1 MDTKYITKEVR
12 LYKMEEKME
21 KLNLETLE
29 KKLWDC
35 ADILRGTLNSSQ
47 YMEYIFG
54 MLFLKRINDQFSVER
69 REKEEKF
76 AKLPVEARE
85 KVLED
90 AKAYSTFFIPKSARW
105 EHFKDLNLNIG
116 AELDKAFKAIED
128 EPKNSELVGVLT
140 TANYNDKERVPDGK
154 LNQLLQIFDG
164 MNLSNEGLETPDIL
178 GDAYMYLIKKFADD
192 GGAKGG
198 EFYTPHEIK
207 EVMARLL
214 KPQEGMSI
222 YDPCA
227 GSGGFLVSAIEYV
240 KSQKQNHKNL
250 QLYGQEINLT
260 TWAIAKLNMLLHDVA
275 GSVIWKGDTIRDP
288 KNTEGATLKTFD
300 MVLSNPPFSLK
311 NWGREVAE
319 ANSYNRFNYGV
330 APASYG
336 DLAFVQHMLASLN
349 SKGVLATVVPH
360 GILFRGGEEGKIR
373 QAMLED
379 DLFEAV
385 IGFPQNLFYG
395 AGIPASVIIL
405 RKNKTEDKK
414 GKVLFIEAS
423 QGFVKDGNK
432 NKLREEDIA
441 NIISAYES
449 FEDKEKYA
457 KIVDIED
464 IRKNDYNLNITR
476 YVDTSEE
483 EEEIDIEE
491 ILGRISEREQEFAD
505 SKEKIN
511 SFLEKLGFEKV

>member
-1 MDTKYITKEVR
+1 MQ
-12 LYKMEEKME
+12 
-21 KLNLETLE
+21 KLDLVTLE

-35 ADILRGTLNSSQ
+35 ADILRGTLNSTQ

-54 MLFLKRINDQFSVER
+54 MLFLKRINDQFNAER
-69 REKEEKF
+69 EEKRKQF
-76 AKLPVEARE
+76 SKLPLEALD
-85 KVLED
+85 KILED
-90 AKAYSTFFIPKSARW
+90 AKAYKTFFIPKQARW
-105 EHFKDLNLNIG
+105 EKFKDLNLNIG

-128 EPKNSELVGVLT
+128 EPRNAELVGVLT

-154 LNQLLQIFDG
+154 LNQLLQIFDA
-164 MNLSNEGLETPDIL
+164 MNLSNEGLENPDIL
-178 GDAYMYLIKKFADD
+178 GDAYMYLIKQFADD

-198 EFYTPHEIK
+198 EFYTPKEIK
-207 EVMARLL
+207 EVMVKLL

-227 GSGGFLVSAIEYV
+227 GSGGFLISAIEYV
-240 KSQKQNHKNL
+240 KSNNQNHRNL

-260 TWAIAKLNMLLHDVA
+260 TWAIAKLNMLLHDVS
-275 GSVIWKGDTIRDP
+275 GSIIWKGDTIREP
-288 KNTEGATLKTFD
+288 KNTEGSVLKTFD

-319 ANSYNRFNYGV
+319 KNDYNRFNYGV

-349 SKGVLATVVPH
+349 SKGIMASVVPH
-360 GILFRGGEEGKIR
+360 GVLFRAGEEGKIR
-373 QAMLED
+373 QALIED

-385 IGFPQNLFYG
+385 IGFPSNLFYG
-395 AGIPASVIIL
+395 ASIPAAVIIL
-405 RKNKTEDKK
+405 NKNKPTEKK

-423 QGFVKDGNK
+423 QGFIKDGNK
-432 NKLREEDIA
+432 NKLRPDDIDRIVKVFEAFQDEEKFAKVATLADIMG
-441 NIISAYES
+441 
-449 FEDKEKYA
+449 
-457 KIVDIED
+457 
-464 IRKNDYNLNITR
+464 NDYNLNITR

-483 EEEIDIEE
+483 EEEIDINEV
-491 ILGRISEREQEFAD
+491 ISRIAEREQELAK

-511 SFLEKLGFEKV
+511 SFLEQLGFERI